1 GSAFALET
9 ISQSTLPKLPPS
21 WIDGIAKSLAHPDA
35 ALRLQAVRTV
45 AVLQLKDFDGRIAE
59 LAEREDEPAGPRLEA
74 LRALVGRRPELAK
87 ASVDFLVAQMNP
99 QIEAVP
105 QLARSTWD
113 PTRPDGAFAMAGES
127 IRLGWRPSKTELGPV
142 FDKLDAEVRALIEKA
157 DEEQRARLS
166 QFEKLVKGGDPA
178 RGREVFYSKKVA
190 CGGCH
195 SVGQQGGRV
204 GPDLTKIGAIRAP
217 RDLLESILIP
227 SSTFAQG
234 YESYLV
240 LTQDGAV
247 LTGLLAR
254 QSADAIVLRDSSGN

>member
-105 QLARSTWD
+105 RLAAAEVLSRAALGEMQLRGALRMTHGNSLISPSIFLPQLARSTWD

-127 IRLGWRPSKTELGPV
+127 IRLGWR
-142 FDKLDAEVRALIEKA
+142 
-157 DEEQRARLS
+157 
-166 QFEKLVKGGDPA
+166 
-178 RGREVFYSKKVA
+178 
-190 CGGCH
+190 
-195 SVGQQGGRV
+195 
-204 GPDLTKIGAIRAP
+204 
-217 RDLLESILIP
+217 
-227 SSTFAQG
+227 
-234 YESYLV
+234 
-240 LTQDGAV
+240 
-247 LTGLLAR
+247 
-254 QSADAIVLRDSSGN
+254 